1 MNILKPTE
9 TSLLRQQNLVERT
22 IIANISKGMKSLRIM
37 SSLVIENKSLL
48 NLKTIS
54 NLFNNFFTQ
63 IKSGIDK
70 KIFEE
75 VTKNTK
81 LLKRTK

>member
-63 IKSGIDK
+63 IKSGTDK

>member
-37 SSLVIENKSLL
+37 SIENKSLL